1 MDKKATEII
10 NAAIEKLD
18 EKSAAE
24 FKSKLENVQQEA
36 EKDYQARVM
45 KLLGELLET
54 QEGEPEKDTTNL
66 DSIIKK
72 LGASIA
78 AKEEAARNPEPTND
92 DVRAALKNM
101 LSEMF

>member
-1 MDKKATEII
+1 MDKKATEVI

-24 FKSKLENVQQEA
+24 FKGKLDLIQQEA

-45 KLLGELLET
+45 KLLGELLE
-54 QEGEPEKDTTNL
+54 ESEVEPENDTTNL

-72 LGASIA
+72 LGESIA

-92 DVRAALKNM
+92 DVRAALKDM
-101 LSEMF
+101 LSEML